1 MSCYIEGA
9 VVFHSQEG
17 GQKNTFEVII
27 CYEDKKK
34 ESIVLESIQ

>member
-17 GQKNTFEVII
+17 VKNTFEVII
-27 CYEDKKK
+27 CYENKKK

>member
-1 MSCYIEGA
+1 MSCYIVGA
-9 VVFHSQEG
+9 VVFSFSRG